1 VLKQNNTAR
10 YLLPAVYYPET
21 KQQAIDTY
29 YSLKCTQIKLKTTT
43 NQLVINK
50 IWWCCSDGFY
60 SSLL

>member
-50 IWWCCSDGFY
+50 IWWCWI
-60 SSLL
+60 